1 MGLLLPA
8 SAKELKNSSW
18 AVALFFLLPM
28 GLLAVYLPSVFFS
41 SGAKLWC
48 LAGALVASL
57 PFTAFMAY
65 RSRRLIALGIHPH
78 FRRGSSMPMSKYLA
92 VWIGGLLA
100 LYSWSLVVFA
110 LASIASQG
118 GYQVRAYE
126 VADLTEC
133 KGKCFCT
140 YWVQLRDFPETG
152 RLRLCIPKELWSS
165 LRPSEQVRVA
175 GRYSPH
181 VVYVESVQR

>member
-28 GLLAVYLPSVFFS
+28 GVLAAYLPSVFFS
-41 SGAKLWC
+41 SEAKLWC
-48 LAGALVASL
+48 LASALAASL

-65 RSRRLIALGIHPH
+65 RSRRLIALGIHPR
-78 FRRGSSMPMSKYLA
+78 FRRGSSMPMSKYFA
-92 VWIGGLLA
+92 VWIGGLLV
-100 LYSWSLVVFA
+100 LYSWSLVLFA
-110 LASIASQG
+110 LVSIASQG
-118 GYQVRAYE
+118 GHQVRTYQ
-126 VADLTEC
+126 VADLNEC

-140 YWVQLRDFPETG
+140 YRVQLRDFPETG
-152 RLRLCIPKELWSS
+152 RLGLCISEELWSS
-165 LRPSEQVRVA
+165 LRPSEHVRVA